1 MIASAALRKVV
12 KTFKVFIRTRFA
24 ANFCSSLY
32 SEFSQAFHFSA
43 AVLGLLDGSARGGM
57 ARQCLKDNNQD
68 AIVWYVRL
76 QHVQEDLDGGHGLG
90 A

>member
-1 MIASAALRKVV
+1 MQSRDDIQDS
-12 KTFKVFIRTRFA
+12 IHTRFA

-57 ARQCLKDNNQD
+57 ARQRFKDEQ
-68 AIVWYVRL
+68 
-76 QHVQEDLDGGHGLG
+76 
-90 A
+90 